1 VNDISHAFGS
11 DLALSATGDLLVVS
25 GDALTQQRVLRRLLT
40 NAGDYIWH
48 LAYGAGLGQMV
59 GQPANAAAIENII
72 RSQIFRESSV
82 AQVPAPIVTT
92 TANTDGTVTVTIQYA
107 DAVTG
112 AGSTLT
118 FQVK

>member
-1 VNDISHAFGS
+1 MADISHTFCA
-11 DLALSATGDLLVVS
+11 DLSLSATGDLLCVT
-25 GDALTQQRVLRRLLT
+25 GDMLTQQRVLRRLLT
-40 NAGDYIWH
+40 NAGDYIWQ

-72 RSQIFRESSV
+72 RSQIFREASV
-82 AQVPAPIVTT
+82 AQVPAPVVTT
-92 TANTDGTVTVTIQYA
+92 SVNSDGTVTVTIQYA

-112 AGSTLT
+112 GGSTLT

>member
-1 VNDISHAFGS
+1 MADISHTMGA
-11 DLALSATGDLLVVS
+11 DLSLSATGDLLVVN
-25 GDALTQQRVLRRLLT
+25 GDTLTQQRVLRRLFT

-59 GQPANAAAIENII
+59 GRPANAAAIENII
-72 RSQIFRESSV
+72 RSQIFAESAV

-92 TANTDGTVTVTIQYA
+92 SAASDGVVTTTIQYA

-112 AGSTLT
+112 AGATLT
-118 FQVK
+118 FQV

>member
-1 VNDISHAFGS
+1 MADMAHTFGG

-25 GDALTQQRVLRRLLT
+25 GDTLSQQRVLRRLLT

-48 LAYGAGLGQMV
+48 LAYGAGLGRMV
-59 GQPANAAAIENII
+59 GQPAHAAAIENII

-82 AQVPAPIVTT
+82 AQVPAPVVTT
-92 TANTDGTVTVTIQYA
+92 SVSTDGTVTVTIQYA

-118 FQVK
+118 FQI

>member
-1 VNDISHAFGS
+1 MADISHSMGV
-11 DLALSATGDLLVVS
+11 DLSLSATGDLLVAS
-25 GDALTQQRVLRRLLT
+25 GDALTKQRVLRRLLT

-59 GQPANAAAIENII
+59 GQPTNHAAIENII
-72 RSQIFRESSV
+72 RSQIFAESAV

-92 TANTDGTVTVTIQYA
+92 TVNADGTVMTTIQYA

-112 AGSTLT
+112 ASSTLT